1 MVKGTGKPFK
11 SFKIFGPN
19 PPVGYGILVCIR
31 FEKMTG
37 ENTPLGKI
45 RISKT
50 FVQCMYTQQTRDLR
64 FNKTN
69 YDHDISIYTMLHSLI
84 SSRCRYKKFANALLN
99 LNAVTYF
106 HKSIYNSVSFTC
118 NKQMKS
124 MLLHQN
130 SFYGS
135 NTLFEKKTQLSM

>member
-1 MVKGTGKPFK
+1 M
-11 SFKIFGPN
+11 
-19 PPVGYGILVCIR
+19 
-31 FEKMTG
+31 
-37 ENTPLGKI
+37 
-45 RISKT
+45 
-50 FVQCMYTQQTRDLR
+50 QCRYTQQTRDLR

-135 NTLFEKKTQLSM
+135 NTLFEKNSIVNVTYLLTTLPYREYYTGFFIRIIFLKEHKALFHVLKFFF

>member
-1 MVKGTGKPFK
+1 
-11 SFKIFGPN
+11 
-19 PPVGYGILVCIR
+19 
-31 FEKMTG
+31 
-37 ENTPLGKI
+37 
-45 RISKT
+45 
-50 FVQCMYTQQTRDLR
+50 MYTKQTRDLR

-84 SSRCRYKKFANALLN
+84 SSRCRYKKFANVLLN
-99 LNAVTYF
+99 LNVVTYF

-124 MLLHQN
+124 MLLRQN

-135 NTLFEKKTQLSM
+135 NTLFEKKTQLSINVTYLLTTLPYREYYTFFFLLYKNNLF

>member
-1 MVKGTGKPFK
+1 
-11 SFKIFGPN
+11 
-19 PPVGYGILVCIR
+19 
-31 FEKMTG
+31 
-37 ENTPLGKI
+37 
-45 RISKT
+45 
-50 FVQCMYTQQTRDLR
+50 MYTKQTRDLR

-124 MLLHQN
+124 MLFHQN
-130 SFYGS
+130 SFCGS
-135 NTLFEKKTQLSM
+135 NTLFEKNSIVNVTYLLTILPYREYYTVFFNKDNLFKRAQSFILCSKLFFLTCNDILLEF

>member
-1 MVKGTGKPFK
+1 
-11 SFKIFGPN
+11 
-19 PPVGYGILVCIR
+19 
-31 FEKMTG
+31 
-37 ENTPLGKI
+37 
-45 RISKT
+45 
-50 FVQCMYTQQTRDLR
+50 MYTKQTRDLR

-84 SSRCRYKKFANALLN
+84 SSRCRYKKFANVLLN
-99 LNAVTYF
+99 LNVVTYF

-124 MLLHQN
+124 MLLRQN

-135 NTLFEKKTQLSM
+135 NTLFEKKTQLSINVTYLLTTLPYREYYTFFFYFIRIIFFKKHKT

>member
-1 MVKGTGKPFK
+1 M
-11 SFKIFGPN
+11 
-19 PPVGYGILVCIR
+19 
-31 FEKMTG
+31 
-37 ENTPLGKI
+37 
-45 RISKT
+45 
-50 FVQCMYTQQTRDLR
+50 QCMYTKQTRDLR

-84 SSRCRYKKFANALLN
+84 SSRCRYKKFANVLLN
-99 LNAVTYF
+99 LNVVTYF

-124 MLLHQN
+124 MLLRQN

-135 NTLFEKKTQLSM
+135 NTLFEKKTQLSINVTYLLTTLPYREYYTFFFLLYKNNLF